1 MIIPARVP
9 RFIQKLYPHR
19 VWRIESSSN
28 EIFLTFDDGP
38 HPDITPRVLDLLN
51 EYDAKATFFCIGDRV
66 KKYPAIVEQIIA
78 AGHIIGNHTQ
88 HHLNGWKT
96 SANEYVDDVAEA
108 QGFIKSSLFRPP
120 YGRMT
125 GNQARAIRKMGMK
138 IIMWTILSADYD
150 QDISPADVSKR
161 VTENIE
167 NGSIVVFHDSE
178 KAELNMM
185 FALTELLKKGSQK
198 GFKFSVLDK
207 K

>member
-1 MIIPARVP
+1 M
-9 RFIQKLYPHR
+9 
-19 VWRIESSSN
+19 
-28 EIFLTFDDGP
+28 
-38 HPDITPRVLDLLN
+38 
-51 EYDAKATFFCIGDRV
+51 
-66 KKYPAIVEQIIA
+66 
-78 AGHIIGNHTQ
+78 
-88 HHLNGWKT
+88 NGWKT
-96 SANEYVDDVAEA
+96 SANEYVVDVEEV
-108 QGFIKSSLFRPP
+108 QGLIKTSLFRPP

-125 GNQARAIRKMGMK
+125 GKQARAIRKMGMK

-167 NGSIVVFHDSE
+167 NGSILVFHDSE

-185 FALTELLKKGSQK
+185 YALTELLKKGSQK

>member
-28 EIFLTFDDGP
+28 ELFLTFDDGP

-96 SANEYVDDVAEA
+96 SANEYVVDVEEA
-108 QGFIKSSLFRPP
+108 QRLIKTSLFRPP

-125 GNQARAIRKMGMK
+125 GKQARAIRKMGMK

-167 NGSIVVFHDSE
+167 NGSILVFHDSE

-185 FALTELLKKGSQK
+185 YALTELLKKGSQK

>member
-28 EIFLTFDDGP
+28 ELFLTFDDGP
-38 HPDITPRVLDLLN
+38 HPDITPRVLELLN

-66 KKYPAIVEQIIA
+66 KQYPAIVEQIIA

-96 SANEYVDDVAEA
+96 STNEYVVDVEEA
-108 QGFIKSSLFRPP
+108 QRLIKTSLFRPP

-125 GNQARAIRKMGMK
+125 GKQARSIRKMGMK

-161 VTENIE
+161 VTENIQ

>member
-19 VWRIESSSN
+19 VWRIESSSS
-28 EIFLTFDDGP
+28 ELFITFDDGP

-66 KKYPAIVEQIIA
+66 KQYPAIVEQIIA

-96 SANEYVDDVAEA
+96 SANEYVVDVEEA
-108 QGFIKSSLFRPP
+108 QGLIKTSFFRPP

-125 GNQARAIRKMGMK
+125 GKQARAIRKMGMK

>member
-1 MIIPARVP
+1 MIIPAWVP

-28 EIFLTFDDGP
+28 ELFLTFDDGP
-38 HPDITPRVLDLLN
+38 HPDITPRVLELLN

-66 KKYPAIVEQIIA
+66 KQYPAIVEQIIA

-96 SANEYVDDVAEA
+96 STNEYVVDVEEA
-108 QGFIKSSLFRPP
+108 QRLIKTSLFRPP

-125 GNQARAIRKMGMK
+125 GKQARSIRKMGMK

-161 VTENIE
+161 VTENIQ

>member
-66 KKYPAIVEQIIA
+66 KQYPAIVEQIIA

-178 KAELNMM
+178 KAAVNMF
-185 FALTELLKKGSQK
+185 FALTELLKKASLQ
-198 GFKFSVLDK
+198 GFKFRALEY
-207 K
+207 